1 MWKKTVLSL
10 AAVIVLAA
18 AYVRPVYSVELGG
31 VGLPGSWD
39 RASIRRAAELAR
51 AAGEELS
58 RSGAEPAGLTA
69 HMRLSLKPAEGDA
82 QELARAMLAEYP
94 GVDRV
99 WEVRVDGIEVGL
111 AADRSALGEVLMA
124 AIAEASPP
132 DSLRTGFDSEI
143 ALREVFV
150 TEGNFTDLMDIS
162 GRIRSLARVTYV
174 SPDGELHYA

>member
-1 MWKKTVLSL
+1 M
-10 AAVIVLAA
+10 
-18 AYVRPVYSVELGG
+18 
-31 VGLPGSWD
+31 
-39 RASIRRAAELAR
+39 
-51 AAGEELS
+51 
-58 RSGAEPAGLTA
+58 
-69 HMRLSLKPAEGDA
+69 
-82 QELARAMLAEYP
+82 
-94 GVDRV
+94 
-99 WEVRVDGIEVGL
+99 DGIEVGL

-162 GRIRSLARVTYV
+162 GRIRSLVRVTYV